1 MEEMRSNC
9 TFVAEMLH
17 TLVMLEGMVDIE
29 MSIDL
34 GRGPLEAVLEEV
46 PVAASF
52 VMPALYMVVPWLAKV
67 ALWMEVIL
75 EVEVQKVDLARVIL
89 VVTVLPVE
97 LVVVMA

>member
-1 MEEMRSNC
+1 
-9 TFVAEMLH
+9 
-17 TLVMLEGMVDIE
+17 